1 MRMCA
6 IVVHGAFREGVVVD
20 APSWLFENL
29 RIRASQ
35 IAVGEL
41 LGVFLAVFYFGHVL
55 RNKSANF
62 FIDNLGVLYAIVN
75 GVSKDFDLGTTIHA
89 LHLRMTELRSTGW
102 YEHVSSWSNLA
113 DGGSRTKGILDPI
126 AISLGIRLRKAEMPE
141 LSIAFPRVEIVSWAN
156 FWKSNGCIVGNA
168 AITDVLSVCGA

>member
-20 APSWLFENL
+20 APTWLFESL
-29 RIRASQ
+29 KIRASQ

-41 LGVFLAVFYFGHVL
+41 LGVVLAVSYFGHVM
-55 RNKSANF
+55 RDKSANF

-75 GVSKDFDLGTTIHA
+75 GVSKDLDLGTTIHA
-89 LHLRMTELRSTGW
+89 LHLRMTELRSICW
-102 YEHVSSWSNLA
+102 CEHVSSWSNLA
-113 DGGSRTKGILDPI
+113 DGGSRTEGALDPI

-141 LSIAFPRVEIVSWAN
+141 LPIAFPRVEITSWVS
-156 FWKSNGCIVGNA
+156 FWKQNGC
-168 AITDVLSVCGA
+168 